1 MTARRLTSREDGVGT
16 FGSILGG
23 VIVLTLVLLATH
35 VLLALQRRSVVNAVA
50 FDVARSVA
58 RNDAM
63 TVAEAQARARDLLH
77 DDEATIEWLSVA
89 DDDIGLRIT
98 TRSPMLVTIGPLADL
113 AIITRTVHVRREL
126 LRRTP

>member
-23 VIVLTLVLLATH
+23 VIILTLVLLATH

-58 RNDAM
+58 RNGAM
-63 TVAEAQARARDLLH
+63 TVAEAGQQDPRQPGSLTVGGAPG
-77 DDEATIEWLSVA
+77 IEPA
-89 DDDIGLRIT
+89 
-98 TRSPMLVTIGPLADL
+98 
-113 AIITRTVHVRREL
+113 HRRKPTGIL
-126 LRRTP
+126 GV